1 MTEIPA
7 ASYVRF
13 HVGTLRKYWQ
23 ILITEK
29 YKKYGAKMQQLLM
42 TYKSAV
48 EYVDMEAEMF
58 DKFIAPNV
66 TVLKFDGHSF
76 YLSEQIDEA
85 VYFLIEESHQSSST
99 LPFLA
104 QHSIRHESFSTISTH
119 I

>member
-1 MTEIPA
+1 MGGLSGSI
-7 ASYVRF
+7 
-13 HVGTLRKYWQ
+13 GNYWQ

-85 VYFLIEESHQSSST
+85 VFFLIEESPVDKDFT
-99 LPFLA
+99 LHLV
-104 QHSIRHESFSTISTH
+104 E
-119 I
+119 